1 MDGKLAKKK
10 FFTDILKR
18 YSDGKYLSFTLF
30 LSPGLLLILLGFLD
44 KKHYSMTLP
53 DSLRLLECDGAMTI
67 IFLL

>member
-30 LSPGLLLILLGFLD
+30 LWPGLLLILLGFLD
-44 KKHYSMTLP
+44 KTIHFMTLP
-53 DSLRLLECDGAMTI
+53 DSFSLLKLDGATKT